1 MNPALRGFAKAL
13 EISPGRAAS
22 HEISDTSHFWLGQKY
37 HKNNAASSLSA
48 LAALPTL
55 PAWII
60 PASIPRAPRASL
72 GRSPQHPGLPAAP
85 SLPSRPMRRA
95 GRYFW
100 PRNQM
105 SHLWIRRTISGGE
118 GGAVPGR
125 RLQRLLQ
132 QPRLGGC
139 RRDIALPACPVSPDL
154 EPPTAREVVQSHCTH
169 FSSVLTL
176 SALRPGLL
184 YRGSLL
190 GALTNRQET
199 KSFAVRTHC
208 LPGANFEQKKKKQHT
223 KKLIYFFYL

>member
-1 MNPALRGFAKAL
+1 
-13 EISPGRAAS
+13 
-22 HEISDTSHFWLGQKY
+22 
-37 HKNNAASSLSA
+37 
-48 LAALPTL
+48 
-55 PAWII
+55 
-60 PASIPRAPRASL
+60 
-72 GRSPQHPGLPAAP
+72 
-85 SLPSRPMRRA
+85 MRRA

-118 GGAVPGR
+118 GGAVPCC

-199 KSFAVRTHC
+199 KSFTVRTHC
-208 LPGANFEQKKKKQHT
+208 LPGANFEQKKKNNTPKTNLFHLFINPEPFALKADAHSCFARKCTGQGEEQRGVAVRNPGSGVAAGSRQARISRGTPWDVIGQHQDNT
-223 KKLIYFFYL
+223 ERWH